1 MVSFPHI
8 GVPRGNQVCVVFGA
22 VTLPDSSKS
31 VVDTVDVP
39 SNSIAGTAVEARLK
53 TLHQGPVFIR
63 RYLGLFKHLAEGC
76 VPVLELLHYIVPFR
90 GP

>member
-1 MVSFPHI
+1 
-8 GVPRGNQVCVVFGA
+8 VVFGA

-31 VVDTVDVP
+31 VINTVDVP

-63 RYLGLFKHLAEGC
+63 RYLGLFKHLAKGC
-76 VPVLELLHYIVPFR
+76 VPILELLHYIVPF
-90 GP
+90 GAP